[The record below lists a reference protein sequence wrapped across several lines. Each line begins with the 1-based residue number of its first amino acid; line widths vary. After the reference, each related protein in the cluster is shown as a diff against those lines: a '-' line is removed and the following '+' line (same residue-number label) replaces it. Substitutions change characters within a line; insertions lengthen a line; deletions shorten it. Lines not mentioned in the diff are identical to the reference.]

1 MKPVSLP
8 QTEGG
13 CVAAP
18 LRLVCLVL
26 AFLIAIPG
34 AASLARADEFRIGV
48 LAYRGKAQAAQR
60 WQGHADY
67 LNERLAPHRFV
78 VMPLSY
84 DEIDKA
90 VADHALA
97 FLITNSGHFT
107 EFEMAGTVSALATR
121 QLAAKNGALDRFGGV
136 LITLRGRTDIRGY
149 ADLAGK
155 RVLIPDRS
163 SLGGWQVHLA
173 DEAELIFHHQLGERR
188 VRHRLEPAL
197 ARSPEAKRLAAALG
211 GMSDLFDRSTFL
223 VRKEQRTRVDGPVG
237 LVESVLQF
245 GRKGLSIQRYKG
257 LGEMNPGQLWET
269 TLDPEVRSLVKVG
282 VEHTDQAADIFAT
295 LMGDVVEPR
304 REFIQDNAL
313 KVVNLDI

>member
-1 MKPVSLP
+1 DGSHIRTLLLTFFYRHLP
-8 QTEGG
+8 QIVEGG
-13 CVAAP
+13 YLYIAQPPLYRVKRGQKERYLKDDAALENYLVDTGLEDCALEVAANGAEA
-18 LRLVCLVL
+18 RLIQSEELAALV
-26 AFLIAIPG
+26 AEARV
-34 AASLARADEFRIGV
+34 ARSMVQSLARRHPLELV
-48 LAYRGKAQAAQR
+48 ETLALVGGFA
-60 WQGHADY
+60 
-67 LNERLAPHRFV
+67 E
-78 VMPLSY
+78 
-84 DEIDKA
+84 
-90 VADHALA
+90 
-97 FLITNSGHFT
+97 
-107 EFEMAGTVSALATR
+107 
-121 QLAAKNGALDRFGGV
+121 GALSDE
-136 LITLRGRTDIRGY
+136 TDALRLGQQVARR
-149 ADLAGK
+149 LSERK
-155 RVLIPDRS
+155 
-163 SLGGWQVHLA
+163 LGGWQVHLS